1 MKRRELLATSGALL
15 ASSPLRAEEPA
26 SGNAV
31 KTLRYAFLVAETGFD
46 PPQLSDLYSRIV
58 TGHVFDSLYRYDHL
72 ARPFLIKPNT
82 AVGMP
87 EVADDFCT
95 WTVRIQPGIFFAD
108 DPAFKGKQREL
119 TAEDY
124 VFSYKRFFDPAV
136 KSPLYSNLAE
146 DRLIGMAAV
155 REKAIKQKKPFDYD
169 QPVEGLR
176 ALDRYTLQFRLEQSR
191 PRFLYKLTG
200 SDVYGAVAREVVE
213 AYGAQ
218 IMAHPVGTGPYRLE
232 TWRRSSL
239 IRLVRNPGF
248 REQLYDAE
256 PAPDD
261 AEGQALLARFKGR
274 RLPMIDAVEIG
285 IIEAPQPRWLSFLN
299 REFDFLYTM
308 PEEYA
313 DQAFP
318 HGKLAP
324 NLARQK
330 IRLYSVAATDR
341 TLVAF
346 NMEDPVIGG
355 YEPAQVALRRALSL
369 GTDIAAEINEVRHHQ
384 AIPAQSVVAPGNW
397 GYDVR
402 YKSEMSDFD
411 LARARA
417 LLDLYGYV
425 DRDGDGWR
433 ERPDGSPLLL
443 QLASQPDARSRPYDE
458 LWDRDTRRLGIRL
471 EVKSAQ
477 WPENLKAMRAGQ
489 LMMWQVSF
497 NSTSPDVQDGLEMS
511 YGPAAGGQG
520 LAHFRLA
527 AYDTVYRELQRLPDG
542 PERVAQMRRAQALL
556 AAYMPYRVR
565 THRIVSDM
573 AWPWV
578 VGYRRPV
585 FGTRFWEY
593 LDIDES
599 LRH

>member
-1 MKRRELLATSGALL
+1 MKRRELLATPAVLL
-15 ASSPLRAEEPA
+15 ASPLRAQDA
-26 SGNAV
+26 TQGAV
-31 KTLRYAFLVAETGFD
+31 KTFRYAFLIAETGFD
-46 PPQLSDLYSRIV
+46 PPQLSDLYSRAV
-58 TGHVFDSLYRYDHL
+58 TGHIFDSLYRYDHL
-72 ARPFLIKPNT
+72 ARPCVIKPNT
-82 AVGMP
+82 ALGMP
-87 EVADDFCT
+87 EVADDFKT
-95 WTVRIQPGIFFAD
+95 WTVRIQPGIYFAD
-108 DPAFKGKQREL
+108 DPAFKGRKREL

-124 VFSYKRFFDPAV
+124 VYSYKRFFDPSV

-146 DRLIGMAAV
+146 DRMLGMAAL
-155 REKAIKQKKPFDYD
+155 REKAIKLKGQPFDYD

-200 SDVYGAVAREVVE
+200 SDVFGAVAREVVE

-218 IMAHPVGTGPYRLE
+218 IMAHPVGTGPYQLD

-248 REQLYDAE
+248 RELHYDAE
-256 PAPDD
+256 PAADD

-274 RLPMIDAVEIG
+274 RLPMIDVVEIS

-299 REFDFLYTM
+299 REFDFIFTL
-308 PEEYA
+308 PEEFA
-313 DQAFP
+313 DQALP
-318 HGKLAP
+318 HNKLAP
-324 NLARQK
+324 NLAKQK
-330 IRLYSVAATDR
+330 IQRYSVAAADR

-369 GTDIAAEINEVRHHQ
+369 GMDIPAEINEVRHHQ

-397 GYDVR
+397 GYDTR
-402 YKSEMSDFD
+402 YKSEMSDYD
-411 LARARA
+411 VGRAKA
-417 LLDLYGYV
+417 LLDLYGYL

-433 ERPDGSPLLL
+433 ERPDGSTLVL
-443 QLASQPDARSRPYDE
+443 QLASQPDARSRPYEE
-458 LWDRDTRRLGIRL
+458 LWERDTRRLGIKL
-471 EVKSAQ
+471 NVISAQ

-489 LMMWQVSF
+489 LMIWQVSF

-520 LAHFRLA
+520 LAHFKLA
-527 AYDTVYRELQRLPDG
+527 AYDSVYRELQRLPDG
-542 PERVAQMRRAQALL
+542 PERVAQLRRAQALL

-578 VGYRRPV
+578 VGYRRPI

-593 LDIDES
+593 LDIDEQQ
-599 LRH
+599 RV